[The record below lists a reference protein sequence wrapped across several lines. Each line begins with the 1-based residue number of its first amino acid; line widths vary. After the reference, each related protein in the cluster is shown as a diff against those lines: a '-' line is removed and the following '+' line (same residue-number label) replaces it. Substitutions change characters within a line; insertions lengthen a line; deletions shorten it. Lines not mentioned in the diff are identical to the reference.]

1 MAKALTGD
9 ISIEVDTR
17 DELHCYVTVRLITPN
32 FDDHVHFGSDEEM
45 EDGESEVDM
54 EKDPAEGLW
63 GIHTVCVSIP
73 WHRTVCLLGRSS
85 LTRL

>member
-1 MAKALTGD
+1 MAKALAGD

-17 DELHCYVTVRLITPN
+17 DELHCYVTARLITPN
-32 FDDHVHFGSDEEM
+32 FDDHVHLDSDEEM

-73 WHRTVCLLGRSS
+73 
-85 LTRL
+85 